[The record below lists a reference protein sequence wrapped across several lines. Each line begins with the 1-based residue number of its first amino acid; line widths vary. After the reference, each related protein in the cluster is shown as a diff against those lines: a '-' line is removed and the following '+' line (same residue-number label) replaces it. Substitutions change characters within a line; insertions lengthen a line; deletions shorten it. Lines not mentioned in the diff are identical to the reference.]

1 MAPESLHAM
10 LPRYIVDAIEH
21 VTLPPSDET
30 TEGDS
35 TDATASA

>member
-1 MAPESLHAM
+1 M

-21 VTLPPSDET
+21 VTLPVPDET

-35 TDATASA
+35 TDSTALA